1 MFFLALVYAVILIIA
16 VVAGFWNDPRGVR
29 VSGWAQW
36 ILFAII
42 GFVLFWNVLNK

>member
-1 MFFLALVYAVILIIA
+1 MFFLALIYLIILI
-16 VVAGFWNDPRGVR
+16 VFGVFSYSDR
-29 VSGWAQW
+29 WKQFGGLAQL